1 MKIFKFKYQR
11 QIMSFYQNNKFNFFL
26 SVLIIIDLILITLT
40 LISEVGANLYYGIV
54 VFDTALCI
62 ILIIE
67 FITRL
72 MDSDNKKRFLLK
84 NWTELIAAIP
94 FDLIMLPFVL
104 NNAHLRIFKILKFIK
119 VIALFSQFFETIDV
133 FLKKTHLDEIFGVTL
148 LVVLASTLGLYLFDP
163 SINSLFDSLW
173 FVLSTITTVG
183 YGDVLPQSGLGK
195 IIGLIT
201 LIVGVLIFSTVTGA
215 IASYFARRVLMNED
229 FNITEHDDNIE
240 LLKENLSF
248 NKKNL
253 SEVHSKVYKIDND
266 VESLK
271 KEVSE
276 LKEINKELT
285 EEIKT
290 LNEKLSN

>member
-1 MKIFKFKYQR
+1 
-11 QIMSFYQNNKFNFFL
+11 MSFYQNSKFNYFL
-26 SVLIIIDLILITLT
+26 SILIVLDLILITLT
-40 LISEVGANLYYGIV
+40 LISDVGENLYYSIV
-54 VFDTALCI
+54 VFDTILCI
-62 ILIIE
+62 IL
-67 FITRL
+67 FIDFFTRL
-72 MDSDNKKRFLLK
+72 SDSDDKKHFLIK

-104 NNAHLRIFKILKFIK
+104 NGSLLRVFKVLKFIK
-119 VIALFSQFFETIDV
+119 VIALFSQFFETIDF
-133 FLKKTHLDEIFGVTL
+133 FLKKTHLDEIFGITL

-183 YGDVLPQSGLGK
+183 YGDILPQSGAGK

-215 IASYFARRVLMNED
+215 MASYFARRVLMNED
-229 FNITEHDDNIE
+229 FNITENDTNIE
-240 LLKENLSF
+240 LLKDDLSF

-253 SEVHSKVYKIDND
+253 NEVHSKVYKIDHD

-271 KEVSE
+271 KEIRE
-276 LKEINKELT
+276 LKEINKELK
-285 EEIKT
+285 EEIET
-290 LNEKLSN
+290 LNENLKNN

>member
-1 MKIFKFKYQR
+1 
-11 QIMSFYQNNKFNFFL
+11 MSIYQNNKFNFFL

-40 LISEVGANLYYGIV
+40 LISEVPENLYYGIV
-54 VFDTALCI
+54 VFDTVLCI

-72 MDSDNKKRFLLK
+72 MDSDNKKRFFLK

-104 NNAHLRIFKILKFIK
+104 NYARFLRLFRVLKFIK

-183 YGDVLPQSGLGK
+183 YGDILPQSGPGK
-195 IIGLIT
+195 IIGLII
-201 LIVGVLIFSTVTGA
+201 LIVGVLIFSTITGA
-215 IASYFARRVLMNED
+215 IASYFARRVLINED
-229 FNITEHDDNIE
+229 FNITENDDNIE
-240 LLKENLSF
+240 LLKEDLSY

-253 SEVHSKVYKIDND
+253 SEVHSKVYKMDHD
-266 VESLK
+266 LESLK

-285 EEIKT
+285 EEIKN
-290 LNEKLSN
+290 LNEKLNK

>member
-1 MKIFKFKYQR
+1 
-11 QIMSFYQNNKFNFFL
+11 MSFYQNNKFNFFL

-40 LISEVGANLYYGIV
+40 LISEVDANLYFGIV
-54 VFDTALCI
+54 VFDTVLCI

-148 LVVLASTLGLYLFDP
+148 LVVLASTLALYLFDP

-183 YGDVLPQSGLGK
+183 YGDVLPQSGPGK

-285 EEIKT
+285 EEIKN
-290 LNEKLSN
+290 LNEKLNN

>member
-1 MKIFKFKYQR
+1 
-11 QIMSFYQNNKFNFFL
+11 MSFYQNNKFNFFL

>member
-1 MKIFKFKYQR
+1 MGL
-11 QIMSFYQNNKFNFFL
+11 YQNNRFNFFL
-26 SVLIIIDLILITLT
+26 SILIVIDLILITLT
-40 LISEVGANLYYGIV
+40 LISDVGEMYYSIV
-54 VFDTALCI
+54 VFDTVLCI
-62 ILIIE
+62 ILLIE
-67 FITRL
+67 FFTRL
-72 MDSDNKKRFLLK
+72 MDSDNKKQFFLK

-104 NNAHLRIFKILKFIK
+104 NYTRFLRLLRVLKFIK
-119 VIALFSQFFETIDV
+119 VTALFSQFFETIDV
-133 FLKKTHLDEIFGVTL
+133 FLKKTHLDEIFGITL

-183 YGDVLPQSGLGK
+183 YGDILPQSGVGK
-195 IIGLIT
+195 MIGLII

-215 IASYFARRVLMNED
+215 IASYFARRVLINED

-240 LLKENLSF
+240 LLKEDLSF

-253 SEVHSKVYKIDND
+253 NEVHAKVDKIDND

-271 KEVSE
+271 KELNE
-276 LKEINKELT
+276 LKELNKELKQ
-285 EEIKT
+285 EIKN
-290 LNEKLSN
+290 LNDNLKNDNLKD

>member
-1 MKIFKFKYQR
+1 
-11 QIMSFYQNNKFNFFL
+11 MSLYQNNRFNFFL
-26 SVLIIIDLILITLT
+26 SILIIIDLILITLT
-40 LISEVGANLYYGIV
+40 LISDVGEMYYSIV
-54 VFDTALCI
+54 VFDTVLCI
-62 ILIIE
+62 ILLIE
-67 FITRL
+67 FFTRL
-72 MDSDNKKRFLLK
+72 MDSDNKKQFFLQ
-84 NWTELIAAIP
+84 NWIELIAAIP

-104 NNAHLRIFKILKFIK
+104 NYTRFLILLRVLKFIK

-133 FLKKTHLDEIFGVTL
+133 FLKKTHLDEIFGITL

-183 YGDVLPQSGLGK
+183 YGDILPQSGVGK
-195 IIGLIT
+195 MIGLII

-215 IASYFARRVLMNED
+215 IASYFARRVLINED

-240 LLKENLSF
+240 LLKEDLSF

-253 SEVHSKVYKIDND
+253 NEVHGKVDKIDND

-271 KEVSE
+271 KELNE
-276 LKEINKELT
+276 LKELNKELKQ
-285 EEIKT
+285 EIKN
-290 LNEKLSN
+290 LNDNLKKDNLKD

>member
-1 MKIFKFKYQR
+1 
-11 QIMSFYQNNKFNFFL
+11 MSFYQNNKFNFFL

-40 LISEVGANLYYGIV
+40 LISEVDANLYYGIV
-54 VFDTALCI
+54 VFDTVLCI

-94 FDLIMLPFVL
+94 FDLIMLPFAL

-148 LVVLASTLGLYLFDP
+148 LVVLASTLALYLFDP

-183 YGDVLPQSGLGK
+183 YGDVLPQSGPGK

-215 IASYFARRVLMNED
+215 IASYFARRVLMNEE

-240 LLKENLSF
+240 LLKKTLRF
-248 NKKNL
+248 NKKSL
-253 SEVHSKVYKIDND
+253 SEVHFKVYKIDND

-285 EEIKT
+285 EEIKN
-290 LNEKLSN
+290 LNEKLNN

>member
-1 MKIFKFKYQR
+1 
-11 QIMSFYQNNKFNFFL
+11 
-26 SVLIIIDLILITLT
+26 
-40 LISEVGANLYYGIV
+40 
-54 VFDTALCI
+54 
-62 ILIIE
+62 
-67 FITRL
+67 
-72 MDSDNKKRFLLK
+72 MDSDNKKRFFLK

-183 YGDVLPQSGLGK
+183 YGDVLPQSGPGK

-285 EEIKT
+285 EEIKN

>member
-1 MKIFKFKYQR
+1 
-11 QIMSFYQNNKFNFFL
+11 MSFYQNNKFNFFL
-26 SVLIIIDLILITLT
+26 SIMIVIDLILITLT
-40 LISEVGANLYYGIV
+40 LISDVGENLYYSII
-54 VFDTALCI
+54 VFDTILCI
-62 ILIIE
+62 IL
-67 FITRL
+67 FIDFFTRL
-72 MDSDNKKRFLLK
+72 SDSDDKKHFLLK

-104 NNAHLRIFKILKFIK
+104 NKSLLRVFMVLKFIK
-119 VIALFSQFFETIDV
+119 VIALFSQFFEAIDV
-133 FLKKTHLDEIFGVTL
+133 FLKKTHLDEIFGITL

-183 YGDVLPQSGLGK
+183 YGDILPQSGAGK

-215 IASYFARRVLMNED
+215 MASYFARRVLMNED
-229 FNITEHDDNIE
+229 FNITENDANIE
-240 LLKENLSF
+240 LLKDDLSF

-253 SEVHSKVYKIDND
+253 NEVHTKVDRIDRD

-271 KEVSE
+271 NELNE
-276 LKEINKELT
+276 LKEINKELK
-285 EEIKT
+285 EEIKN
-290 LNEKLSN
+290 LNDNLKEDN

>member
-1 MKIFKFKYQR
+1 
-11 QIMSFYQNNKFNFFL
+11 MSFYQNSRFNYFL
-26 SVLIIIDLILITLT
+26 SILIVIDLILITLT
-40 LISEVGANLYYGIV
+40 LISDIGADLYFSII
-54 VFDTALCI
+54 VFDTILCI
-62 ILIIE
+62 IL
-67 FITRL
+67 FIDFFTRL
-72 MDSDNKKRFLLK
+72 SDSDDKKHFLIK

-104 NNAHLRIFKILKFIK
+104 NGSLLRVFKVLKFIK
-119 VIALFSQFFETIDV
+119 VIALFSQFFETIDF
-133 FLKKTHLDEIFGVTL
+133 FLKKTHLDEIFGITL

-183 YGDVLPQSGLGK
+183 YGDILPQSGAGK

-215 IASYFARRVLMNED
+215 MASYFARRVLMNED
-229 FNITEHDDNIE
+229 FNITENDTNIE
-240 LLKENLSF
+240 LLKDDLSF

-253 SEVHSKVYKIDND
+253 NEVHTKVDRIDHD

-271 KEVSE
+271 NE
-276 LKEINKELT
+276 LNDPKYKDLLNCED
-285 EEIKT
+285 EE
-290 LNEKLSN
+290 